1 MNINQVRSEEAR
13 LEREE
18 NGEICNSSRCSFAL
32 SLPLLLLLFQG
43 RNLNGRPVG
52 SPQQQTNNKI
62 ESKQRNGKKMEKKYS
77 AAPFL
82 FLSPFHWTADGHLI
96 LF

>member
-18 NGEICNSSRCSFAL
+18 NGEICNSSRCSFAF

-62 ESKQRNGKKMEKKYS
+62 ESKQRNGKKVKKNTQ
-77 AAPFL
+77 PL
-82 FLSPFHWTADGHLI
+82 LSFSCPRSIGLQMVI
-96 LF
+96 